1 MPPSRCLLHL
11 LAAAILS
18 GCASAAP
25 LHDGTYPLTPR
36 QTARLTSDTTL
47 TYDSVSDS
55 RCPPDV
61 RCIWAG
67 QLAFHFIVDGP
78 DGREELTLTHEQ
90 PAATPRALHGARI
103 TLDPATIPP
112 ARAAVAGAPQTVA
125 PGNLMPITVNITTR

>member
-18 GCASAAP
+18 GCASTAAV
-25 LHDGTYPLTPR
+25 HDGAYPLTPR
-36 QTARLTSDTTL
+36 QTVRLARETTL

-78 DGREELTLTHEQ
+78 DGREELTLTQEQ
-90 PAATPRALHGARI
+90 PTATPRALQGARI
-103 TLDPATIPP
+103 ALDPAAIPP
-112 ARAAVAGAPQTVA
+112 ARTMADATQAAVPAGLIPVTLHV
-125 PGNLMPITVNITTR
+125 TTR